1 MNLIS
6 DTWLLFKSYLVTTL
20 RQPVWIVVSLFT
32 PICYLLLFAPLL
44 DKMST
49 TPTGSNTN
57 ALTSFTPGML
67 IMLGM
72 FGSLFVGFS
81 IIADLRAGVVE
92 RLRVTPVSR
101 LAPLLGRALRDA
113 VILLAQ
119 CVLLIVVAYLM
130 GLKADFGG
138 VLLSLVLV
146 IPMGIAL
153 ASLSYALGLLL
164 KSEDAIAPLLNF
176 FTTPLLLL
184 SGVLL
189 PIALAPDWLQ
199 GAAKISPFYYLVNA
213 TRALFLGNFS
223 DSSVWIGFVLVV
235 ILAALLVYWAA
246 SIFRRAT
253 A

>member
-1 MNLIS
+1 MRLIT
-6 DTWLLFKSYLVTTL
+6 DTWLLFKNYLMSTL
-20 RQPVWIVVSLFT
+20 RQPVWIVISLFT

-44 DKMST
+44 DKMT
-49 TPTGSNTN
+49 IVNGPDTN
-57 ALTSFTPGML
+57 ALTSFTPGVVV
-67 IMLGM
+67 MLGL

-81 IIADLRAGVVE
+81 IISDLRAGIVE

-113 VILLAQ
+113 CLLLVQ
-119 CVLLIVVAYLM
+119 CLLLIVLAYLL
-130 GLKADFGG
+130 GLKANLLG

-153 ASLSYALGLLL
+153 ASLSYAVGLML
-164 KSEDAIAPLLNF
+164 KSEDAFAPLLNF

-184 SGVLL
+184 SGILL
-189 PIALAPDWLQ
+189 PLTLAPDWLQ
-199 GAAKISPFYYLVNA
+199 GAAKISPFYYIVNA
-213 TRALFLGNFS
+213 TRALFLGHFD
-223 DSSVWIGFVLVV
+223 DSAIWVGFGLVV
-235 ILAALLVYWAA
+235 ALAVLCVYWAA

>member
-1 MNLIS
+1 MRLLT
-6 DTWLLFKSYLVTTL
+6 DTWLLFKNYLMSTL
-20 RQPVWIVVSLFT
+20 RQPVWILISLFT

-44 DKMST
+44 DKMIA
-49 TPTGSNTN
+49 PGGPNTN
-57 ALTSFTPGML
+57 ALTSFTPGMVV
-67 IMLGM
+67 MLGM

-81 IIADLRAGVVE
+81 IISDLRAGIVE

-113 VILLAQ
+113 CLLLVQ
-119 CVLLIVVAYLM
+119 CLLLIVLAYIL
-130 GLKADFGG
+130 GLKADFWG
-138 VLLSLVLV
+138 VVLSLVLV

-153 ASLSYALGLLL
+153 ASLSYAVGLML
-164 KSEDAIAPLLNF
+164 KSEDAFAPLLNF

-189 PIALAPDWLQ
+189 PLTLAPDWLQ
-199 GAAKISPFYYLVNA
+199 GAAKISPFYYIVNA

-223 DSSVWIGFVLVV
+223 DSAVWIGFVLVIV
-235 ILAALLVYWAA
+235 LAVLCVYWAA

>member
-1 MNLIS
+1 MRLLT
-6 DTWLLFKSYLVTTL
+6 DTWLLFKNYLMSTL
-20 RQPVWIVVSLFT
+20 RQPVWILISLFT

-44 DKMST
+44 DKMIVSSG
-49 TPTGSNTN
+49 PNTN
-57 ALTSFTPGML
+57 ALTSFTPGMVV
-67 IMLGM
+67 MLGM

-81 IIADLRAGVVE
+81 IIGDLRAGIVE

-113 VILLAQ
+113 CLLLAQ
-119 CVLLIVVAYLM
+119 CLLLIILAFVL

-138 VLLSLVLV
+138 VVLSLVLV

-153 ASLSYALGLLL
+153 ASLSYAVGLML
-164 KSEDAIAPLLNF
+164 KSEDAFAPLLNF

-189 PIALAPDWLQ
+189 PLSLAPDWLQ
-199 GAAKISPFYYLVNA
+199 GVAKISPFYYIVNA
-213 TRALFLGNFS
+213 TRSLFLGDFS
-223 DSSVWIGFVLVV
+223 DSAVWIGFALVV
-235 ILAALLVYWAA
+235 VLAILCVYWAA